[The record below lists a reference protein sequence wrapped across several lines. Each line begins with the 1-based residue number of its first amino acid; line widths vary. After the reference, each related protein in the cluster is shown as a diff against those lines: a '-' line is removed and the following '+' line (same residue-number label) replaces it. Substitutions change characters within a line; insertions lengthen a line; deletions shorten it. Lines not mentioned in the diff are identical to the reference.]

1 MVSKGGVVTP
11 VSRTARDGWWPG
23 PGGSAWILPVLRG
36 AAHAGQLRRPEEGVT
51 RARRSQT

>member
-1 MVSKGGVVTP
+1 MVSEGGVVMS
-11 VSRTARDGWWPG
+11 VSRTARDGWRPG
-23 PGGSAWILPVLRG
+23 PGGSAGLLPVLRG